1 MPPRRSSRL
10 SCCAHSARPITAGC
24 CARSTRSALSTRE
37 PQVVPDEQTPLPSAG
52 AVRCRAP
59 RRGLRQYRDGNSERE
74 DMLAEAGFA
83 LKKAN
88 TPQRIATLK
97 ALPPHRFVQRGTGGG
112 AKYFYGDPT
121 LCGCIYVG
129 DQNAYDRYRQN
140 MAARQTATDEQIRS
154 VLSSAP
160 LPGESGL

>member
-1 MPPRRSSRL
+1 MSK
-10 SCCAHSARPITAGC
+10 
-24 CARSTRSALSTRE
+24 
-37 PQVVPDEQTPLPSAG
+37 LPY
-52 AVRCRAP
+52 RAP
-59 RRGLRQYRDGNSERE
+59 VLFAAALLAAACANTGTATSERE

>member
-1 MPPRRSSRL
+1 MSK
-10 SCCAHSARPITAGC
+10 
-24 CARSTRSALSTRE
+24 
-37 PQVVPDEQTPLPSAG
+37 LPY
-52 AVRCRAP
+52 RAP
-59 RRGLRQYRDGNSERE
+59 ALFAAALLAAACANTGTATSERE

>member
-1 MPPRRSSRL
+1 MSK
-10 SCCAHSARPITAGC
+10 
-24 CARSTRSALSTRE
+24 
-37 PQVVPDEQTPLPSAG
+37 LPY
-52 AVRCRAP
+52 RAP
-59 RRGLRQYRDGNSERE
+59 ALFAAALLAAACANTGTATSEKD